1 MRTLIYSLILIS
13 ASSVVDAQN
22 LTPAQKDA
30 DFRYLASLY
39 STYYAPIDWKKQLFN
54 FDALSIGSWL
64 DQVAKTKT
72 DLDFYEVCVAYVAS
86 LNDTHDHF
94 TLPSDFVASLGFT
107 TDLYDGVL
115 LIDSLN
121 RTQLP
126 AATYPFVV
134 GDQLISVDG
143 VDVQKLL
150 QDYAKYGSAGFA
162 NPISNKRSA
171 ATRITTRPQSIMPH
185 ATDVLTSKTASVV
198 IKRQNGNTETYT
210 IPWVTIGTPLEVG
223 PVPSPK
229 SVARPQA
236 LTVPA
241 ASDEPDYM
249 TELRNAQW
257 SGILNPDQEG
267 VLNYGSRNPIFVNV
281 LTPAATNFTL
291 RLGKVS
297 ADFYYSGTFKYDE
310 LTIGYIRVP
319 NYGPPSI
326 SVALTQFEQEI
337 AYMTAN
343 TDGLIVDEMRNSG
356 GNLCFGEEIAA
367 RLIPYQFHAT
377 GFQLR
382 PYFSRII
389 GFYNSMINAISQG
402 APQQIIDQYRL
413 VYLAMLTANQQG
425 KTITDPLPL
434 CTSSSTR
441 EPLLDSKGNLI
452 AYQKPVMMLID
463 GYSTSTADSVPGM
476 FQDAQRGP
484 LFGFRTMGAGGN
496 NTSFD
501 AGVYSEGIAGMTLA
515 LQTRKNMVGVEGY
528 PHTILIEN
536 VGVQPDIPMD
546 YMTKD
551 NLLQSGA
558 PFVSSFLQ
566 HMAAEIRAR
575 K

>member
-1 MRTLIYSLILIS
+1 MRKLIFTLVLVS

-54 FDALSIGSWL
+54 FDALNIGPWL
-64 DQVAKTKT
+64 DQVAKTTT
-72 DLDFYEVCVAYVAS
+72 DLDFYELEVAYVAS

-94 TLPSDFVASLGFT
+94 TLTSDFSASLGFT
-107 TDLYDGVL
+107 TDVYDGVL

-126 AATYPFVV
+126 VATYPFVV
-134 GDQLISVDG
+134 GDQLMSVDG

-171 ATRITTRPQSIMPH
+171 ATRITSRPQSIMPH

-210 IPWVTIGTPLEVG
+210 IPWVTTGTPLEVG

-229 SVARPQA
+229 SVARAQA
-236 LTVPA
+236 LTA
-241 ASDEPDYM
+241 SDSDEPDYM

-267 VLNYGSRNPIFVNV
+267 VLNYGSRNPIFVGV
-281 LTPAATNFTL
+281 LTPAATNFTQ

-310 LTIGYIRVP
+310 LTIGYIRIP
-319 NYGPPSI
+319 SYGPAS
-326 SVALTQFEQEI
+326 SAVALTQFEQEI
-337 AYMTAN
+337 AYMSAN
-343 TDGLIVDEMRNSG
+343 TDGLIVDEMRNPG
-356 GNLCFGEEIAA
+356 GLLCFGEEIAA
-367 RLIPYQFHAT
+367 RLIPYQFRAT

-389 GFYNSMINAISQG
+389 SFYNSMINAINQG
-402 APQQIIDQYRL
+402 APQQIIDQYRSL
-413 VYLAMLTANQQG
+413 YLAMLTANQQG
-425 KTITDPLPL
+425 KTITDSLPL
-434 CTSSSTR
+434 CTSSLTR
-441 EPLLDSKGNLI
+441 DPLLDGKGNLL

-476 FQDAQRGP
+476 FQDAKRGP
-484 LFGFRTMGAGGN
+484 LFGLRTMGAGGN
-496 NTSFD
+496 NTTFD
-501 AGVYSEGIAGMTLA
+501 AGSYAEGTAGMTLA
-515 LQTRKNMVGVEGY
+515 LQTRKNPVGVEGY

-536 VGVQPDIPMD
+536 VGVQPDIPAD

-566 HMAAEIRAR
+566 HMAAEIRA
-575 K
+575 KK